1 MSPLT
6 RRPLLALCALTL
18 CLGIGPLSRVAAHA
32 EPVFSLATTPG
43 RLPKTVLPRHYL
55 IDLQPDLNTNAV
67 AGHEVVTIEVLEPTA
82 VITLHALDM
91 SLSAASLQGLP
102 GQNAVISL
110 DPAHETANLTF
121 PAPIKPGTYRLA
133 IDFVARLNAFG
144 RGLFRVSY
152 TGDGAAPDTMIA
164 SQNEPADARRIF
176 PCWDEPAFKAA
187 FEPSITVP
195 EDFSAYSNMPV
206 QAETA
211 TGPGLKRVHFAAT
224 PAMSSYLFIMAAG
237 HLDRI
242 STIADGTEI
251 GIVTTRGKSAQGRY
265 ALETSAELI
274 GYYNSY
280 FRTPYPLPKLDMIA
294 VPGGFTGAMEN
305 WGGII
310 YFESR
315 LLYNPATTSEN
326 NKRRIFNIIAHE
338 MAHQWFGDLV
348 TMGWWDNLWLNEGFA
363 SWMQAKAA
371 EDLHPTWQSWLE
383 TADAKQDVMHKDA
396 QASTHPIQQAIPDE
410 SAAMSAFDRITYAKG
425 QAFIRSLESYL
436 GPTVFRDGLRRYMKR
451 HAYGNTTTADLWLAL
466 QEASGKPVAAIAS
479 GYTEQPGFPLIEA
492 RFRCDKGQQVLSLR
506 QDRFTLND
514 GAAKPFAWQVPITLG
529 APGGPQSTQILVT
542 DKATETTIGDCQS
555 PIKLN
560 LGDIGYYHVQYDP
573 TTQAALSRSIAA
585 MPLADRVNLLG
596 DSWALVESG
605 RVGPD
610 TYLALLDALQGDDSL
625 AVLQQITTTLATL
638 DRLWQGRSDQAIVR
652 TYARHLLQPHMTRLG
667 WDVTPDE
674 APERAIARGLL
685 IRLLGQLGDPATLER
700 GKARFADFLKDPT
713 RLPADLVDPVVYLA
727 GRGADAATYATL
739 LNRARS
745 ADNTE
750 ARERYWNALAAAS
763 DAGLAQKTLAIALS
777 DELPPLLRG
786 RLLSWVA
793 KDGGHVDRVWS
804 FLKSNF
810 KTLAEAQAPRFKD
823 TFACEIAI
831 LFSDRAHSEDLA
843 RFMADIET
851 NGSKI
856 ERAKTIESILAD
868 DAFIAKQGA
877 ALIAWAKEHG

>member
-1 MSPLT
+1 MSQST
-6 RRPLLALCALTL
+6 RRPLLMLYALTL
-18 CLGIGPLSRVAAHA
+18 CLGIGHVSSAAGFA

-43 RLPKTVLPRHYL
+43 RLPKTVLPRHYRV
-55 IDLQPDLNTNAV
+55 DLNPDLGTNAI
-67 AGHEVVTIEVLEPTA
+67 AGHEVVTIDVMEPTE
-82 VITLHALDM
+82 IIILNALDM
-91 SLSAASLQGLP
+91 TLARASLLDIP
-102 GQNAVISL
+102 GQSAVISL
-110 DPAHETANLTF
+110 DPAHETAHLAF
-121 PAPIKPGTYRLA
+121 PTPIKPGTYRLA
-133 IDFVARLNAFG
+133 IDFTGQLNAFG

-152 TGDGAAPDTMIA
+152 SGDGTTPDTMIA

-176 PCWDEPAFKAA
+176 PCWDEPAFKAS

-195 EDFSAYSNMPV
+195 NDFSAYSNMPV
-206 QAETA
+206 ADETPA
-211 TGPGLKRVHFAAT
+211 GSGLKRVSFAAT
-224 PAMSSYLFIMAAG
+224 PPMSSYLFIMAAG

-242 STIADGTEI
+242 STVADGTEI
-251 GIVTTRGKSAQGRY
+251 GIVTTRGKSAYGHY

-280 FRTPYPLPKLDMIA
+280 FQTHYPLPKLDMIA

-305 WGGII
+305 WGGIV

-396 QASTHPIQQAIPDE
+396 QASTHPIQQAVPDE

-425 QAFIRSLESYL
+425 QAFIRNLETYL
-436 GPTVFRDGLRRYMKR
+436 GPTAFRDGLRRYMKR

-466 QEASGKPVAAIAS
+466 QETSGKAVAAIAS

-492 RFRCDKGQQVLSLR
+492 RFRCDKGQQVLSLS
-506 QDRFTLND
+506 QDRFTIND
-514 GAAKPFAWQVPITLG
+514 AAAKPLSWQVPVTLG
-529 APGGPQSTQILVT
+529 PPGGTQSTNILVNQT
-542 DKATETTIGDCQS
+542 PTETVTGDCKQ
-555 PIKLN
+555 PVKLN
-560 LGDIGYYHVQYDP
+560 LGDVGYYHVHYDP
-573 TTQAALSRSIAA
+573 ATQAALTRSIAG

-605 RVGPD
+605 RVEAD
-610 TYLALLDALQGDDSL
+610 TYLALLDPLQGDDSL
-625 AVLQQITTTLATL
+625 AVLQQITTTLSTL
-638 DRLWQGRSDQAIVR
+638 DRLWQGRSDRESLRA
-652 TYARHLLQPHMTRLG
+652 YARHSLQPHMTRLG
-667 WDVTPDE
+667 WDATPGE
-674 APERAIARGLL
+674 APERAIARALL
-685 IRLLGQLGDPATLER
+685 IHLLGQLDDPASLER
-700 GKARFADFLKDPT
+700 AKSRFAGFLQDPSS
-713 RLPADLVDPVVYLA
+713 LSADLVDPVMYLA
-727 GRGADAATYATL
+727 GRGADAATYAIL
-739 LNRARS
+739 LKLARS

-750 ARERYWNALAAAS
+750 ARERYWNALSAAS
-763 DAGLAQKTLAIALS
+763 NTALAQKTLDIALG

-786 RLLSWVA
+786 RLLTWVA
-793 KDGGHVDRVWS
+793 KDGGHVDLVWS

-810 KTLAEAQAPRFKD
+810 KTLADAQAPRFKD
-823 TFACEIAI
+823 TFPCEIAL
-831 LFSDRAHSEDLA
+831 LFSDRPHGDDLA
-843 RFMADIET
+843 RFMAGIET

-856 ERAKTIESILAD
+856 ELAKTLGSIEAD
-868 DAFIAKQGA
+868 AAFVAKQGA